1 MSITEQL
8 PPKAPTT
15 GRGGRRRPPRT
26 PKGRQIDPQA
36 LVEVRALLTDRSR
49 RRDLLIEHLHLIQ
62 DQYGYLSAPHLA
74 ALAAEMKMAL
84 TEVYEVATFYA
95 HFDVVKEGELPPPPV
110 TVRVCDSLSCAMAG
124 AEKLMKELSSKL
136 GREVRVVHA
145 PCMGACDR
153 APVCAIGHVQTFKA
167 TPDTVAVA
175 VKAKPHAHAWKPG
188 ADFAAYQKAG
198 GYALLTACITDKRT
212 RDELIKIVSDS
223 GLRGLGGAG
232 FPTGRKWSLV
242 RAEPAPRMFA
252 VNADEGEP
260 GTFKDRYYL
269 ERDPHRFIEGVLIAA
284 WVVEAKDTYI
294 YIRDEYPELRLMLL
308 DEIEKVE
315 EAGLSR
321 HTKLHLR
328 RGAGAYICGEESA
341 MIESIEGKR
350 GLPRHRPP
358 YVAQV
363 GLFGRPT
370 LEQNVETMFW
380 IRDIIEKGAEWAT
393 SQGRHERKGFR
404 SFSVS
409 GRVKNPGVKLAP
421 AGITMRELI
430 DEFCGGMQDGH
441 VFKAYLPGGPS
452 GGILPASMADIP
464 LDFGTLEKY
473 GCFVGSHAV
482 VILSDK
488 DDIKAAALNLMK
500 FFEDESCGQCTP
512 CRVGTEKAAKLMAKG
527 PWDVKLL
534 EELSTAMRDA
544 SICGLGQAAP
554 NPLLCV
560 LKYFPDELSKPLG
573 TW

>member
-1 MSITEQL
+1 MSVTEQL
-8 PPKAPTT
+8 SRTKSGSP
-15 GRGGRRRPPRT
+15 GGRRRPQRT
-26 PKGRQIDPQA
+26 PKGRQVDPQA
-36 LVEVRALLTDRSR
+36 VVEVRSLLTDRSR

-62 DQYGYLSAPHLA
+62 DQYGYLSAAHLA

-124 AEKLMKELSSKL
+124 GEKLMKDLSSKL
-136 GREVRVVHA
+136 GREVRVVRA

-167 TPDTVAVA
+167 TAETVAAA
-175 VKAKPHAHAWKPG
+175 VKAKPHAHAWNPG
-188 ADFAAYQKAG
+188 ADFAVYQKAG
-198 GYALLTACITDKRT
+198 GYALLKACIADKRT

-260 GTFKDRYYL
+260 GTFKDRFYL
-269 ERDPHRFIEGVLIAA
+269 EQDPHRFIEGVLIAA
-284 WVVEAKDTYI
+284 WVVEAKGTYI

-315 EAGLSR
+315 AAGLSP

-421 AGITMRELI
+421 AGITMRELV

-441 VFKAYLPGGPS
+441 EFKAYLPGGPS

-512 CRVGTEKAAKLMAKG
+512 CRVGTEKAVKLMAKG

-534 EELSTAMRDA
+534 KELSTAMRDA